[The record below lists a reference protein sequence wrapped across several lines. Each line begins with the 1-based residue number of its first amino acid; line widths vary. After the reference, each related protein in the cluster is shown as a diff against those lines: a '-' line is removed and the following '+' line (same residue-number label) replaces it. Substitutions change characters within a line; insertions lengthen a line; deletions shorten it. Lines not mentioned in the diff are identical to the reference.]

1 MLKSKNLKEIV
12 WNGNN
17 VELKGI
23 NFFVEGLNNKNI
35 KLKSLCLRN
44 TSLSEDALKNLSKGI
59 TNNEYLRI
67 LDIGTNNINFL
78 SFKDLCDALNKTKIK
93 IFRCKENSL
102 GDECA
107 KYFAETILSKETNS
121 LINSFDFSS
130 CKIYD
135 QGLIYILHALT
146 DNDKIFWIN
155 LRDNFFSHEID
166 FVILK
171 FLEKNSYITHIDLT
185 KNRFSFQCLQKV
197 NKIIK
202 RNRNI
207 QNNKEPNK
215 LLVELYSL
223 KYENTKLNELKETL
237 KIIENDYAKL
247 KLNKIDLRADFEI
260 SKKEANEKMNSLTKQ
275 IEKDEKLL
283 ILREKE
289 LKEKEQLL
297 EEKKMENKAKLDTL
311 KEKLNNI
318 IKEKEET
325 KQMIQKIKEDTEL
338 LQENMTKKIVELND
352 GIDLNNKKEREI
364 LKEINEVTN
373 KVVIME
379 NKIKKRKEE
388 LKAMGVEYK
397 DEEKEKKKK
406 EEEKVGSGNNNN
418 NLILNLA
425 NSQPEIIAEDKD
437 ENKKES
443 RKKKGSI
450 KKKKKGK

>member
-1 MLKSKNLKEIV
+1 
-12 WNGNN
+12 
-17 VELKGI
+17 
-23 NFFVEGLNNKNI
+23 
-35 KLKSLCLRN
+35 
-44 TSLSEDALKNLSKGI
+44 
-59 TNNEYLRI
+59 
-67 LDIGTNNINFL
+67 
-78 SFKDLCDALNKTKIK
+78 
-93 IFRCKENSL
+93 
-102 GDECA
+102 
-107 KYFAETILSKETNS
+107 
-121 LINSFDFSS
+121 
-130 CKIYD
+130 
-135 QGLIYILHALT
+135 
-146 DNDKIFWIN
+146 
-155 LRDNFFSHEID
+155 
-166 FVILK
+166 
-171 FLEKNSYITHIDLT
+171 
-185 KNRFSFQCLQKV
+185 
-197 NKIIK
+197 
-202 RNRNI
+202 
-207 QNNKEPNK
+207 
-215 LLVELYSL
+215 
-223 KYENTKLNELKETL
+223 
-237 KIIENDYAKL
+237 
-247 KLNKIDLRADFEI
+247 
-260 SKKEANEKMNSLTKQ
+260 
-275 IEKDEKLL
+275 
-283 ILREKE
+283 
-289 LKEKEQLL
+289 
-297 EEKKMENKAKLDTL
+297 MENKAKLDTL